1 MTKGLVTNGGIGP
14 LKMATGVMATT
25 VYERENI
32 GDGASWSFSVRA
44 TCEGTY
50 ASYKTIS

>member
-1 MTKGLVTNGGIGP
+1 MTKGLVTNGSIGP
-14 LKMATGVMATT
+14 LKMAMMATT